1 MRQETFSDIEYS
13 CRKKK
18 TKREE
23 FLEIMD
29 EIIPWDEWIGII
41 EPHYPKGKRGRPPM
55 GIEKMLRMYLLQI
68 WFNLSDPATEDAIYD
83 SYAMRK
89 FVGIDFMTESVPDET
104 TLCKFRHLLEEH
116 GLNKLFFDAIKRVME
131 ETGHMMKGGTIVDAT
146 IINAPS
152 STKNAERA
160 RDPEMHQTKKGNEW
174 RFGMKCHIG
183 VDAGSG
189 LVHTMTVT
197 AANVHDITQAA
208 ALIREDDEVVYGD
221 SGYLGI
227 EKRSEVTSDEHLS
240 RIDYRINRRP
250 SSLPEASENAI
261 NWERYIE
268 SRKSSVRCK
277 VEHAFRIIKCQ
288 FGYRKTAYRGLMK
301 NENRLYAMFACAN
314 LYALAIAGQNLSP
327 SPGT

>member
-1 MRQETFSDIEYS
+1 MKKQQTFTDLEYS
-13 CRKKK
+13 FRKKK

-29 EIIPWDEWIGII
+29 EIIPWDEWVDVIV
-41 EPHYPKGKRGRPPM
+41 PYYPDGKRGRPPM
-55 GIEKMLRMYLLQI
+55 GIERMLRMYLLQI

-89 FVGIDFMTESVPDET
+89 FTGIDFMTENVPDET
-104 TLCKFRHLLEEH
+104 TLCKFRHLLEEN
-116 GLNKLFFDAIKRVME
+116 GLNKLFFDAINRVMVDS
-131 ETGHMMKGGTIVDAT
+131 GHMMKGGTIVDAT

-152 STKNAERA
+152 STKNAEKA

-189 LVHTMTVT
+189 FIHTLEVT
-197 AANVHDITQAA
+197 AANEHDVTVASR
-208 ALIREDDEVVYGD
+208 LIREDDEVVYGD

-227 EKRSEVTSDEHLS
+227 QKRSEVRDDTHLS
-240 RIDYRINRRP
+240 TIDYRINRRP
-250 SSLPEASENAI
+250 HSLPKVSDNAI
-261 NWERYIE
+261 DWERLIE
-268 SRKSSVRCK
+268 HRKSSTRCK

-288 FGYRKTAYRGLMK
+288 FGYTKTRYRGLKK
-301 NENRLYAMFACAN
+301 NGNRLYAMFACAN
-314 LYALAIAGQNLSP
+314 LYVLAKAGRRLCEA
-327 SPGT
+327 